1 MKTIYPKEP
10 IKDYESWRAYIAK
23 QALDANTKRIIN
35 QFKQDLFKAYTKN
48 KIK

>member
-1 MKTIYPKEP
+1 MKTVYPKEP
-10 IKDYESWRAYIAK
+10 IKNFEAWRAYIAK
-23 QALDANTKRIIN
+23 QALDANTRRIIN